1 MMSIERAASMAG
13 LWASIHVLRIMAN
26 RGLVSP
32 NEVETVNDAIM
43 ESFETLGSQEMAAS
57 VAANLAPAMAEVLVA
72 GSFRWH
78 ERVFTSTTRIYH

>member
-57 VAANLAPAMAEVLVA
+57 VAANLAPAMAEVREFAAQFWIGKGLTDP
-72 GSFRWH
+72 S
-78 ERVFTSTTRIYH
+78 